1 MPNAEPPEH
10 PELADVGRLARRLL
24 DRAVRT
30 ARTEDQPLRR
40 LLLDHLG
47 PDAAALPTVSAAWP
61 SYEHVN
67 VQVGLEAWLAAGRG
81 RAHEVFGITGIG
93 MMRHMEIVGIGDFL
107 QPPNH
112 GPFGSASFGGVM
124 TVAVASGP
132 HGQTHPCVSHGI
144 YLVDDAGARLAI
156 VLQPVSRGP
165 NPEVVL
171 QITGAEQDRIQAI
184 LGEIQTLAS
193 ERSVFRGQ
201 VISVGPEVFGPG
213 PKEAFGGRPVPMSF
227 LERPS
232 VGRDQIVLPAEVLDT
247 IERQVLGV
255 GRHSGRLLASGQH
268 LKRGVL
274 LHGAP
279 GTGKTH
285 TVGYLLG
292 QLPTSTV
299 IILSG
304 RALSRIREACSVA
317 RSLQPAIIV
326 VEDVDLIA
334 EQREARPGEQ
344 PLLFQLLNEMDGL
357 NSGAD
362 VTFLLTTNRAD
373 LLEPALAARPGR
385 VDLAAELPLPDADAR
400 RQLIRLYQGHLVL
413 DLTRPEA
420 VIERTEGVTAAFLKE
435 LLRKAAL
442 LACEDDDSDSDGP
455 IRVTDAH
462 LDAALDQLLDSGN
475 QLTRVLLG
483 GEQPRAA
490 GHAASGRLWPV
501 AHGRALP
508 PLRTVASAKGQVPN
522 DPERYRTSQA
532 AGPDRAIRSQSP
544 AVLLLARP
552 GQAGVP
558 VLQSGFVT

>member
-1 MPNAEPPEH
+1 VLTSEPSDH

-24 DRAVRT
+24 DRAVQT

-40 LLLDHLG
+40 LILDHLG
-47 PDAAALPTVSAAWP
+47 PEAAILPTVSATWP

-67 VQVGLEAWLAAGRG
+67 AQVGLEAWLGASSDRT
-81 RAHEVFGITGIG
+81 HEVFGITGIG
-93 MMRHMEIVGIGDFL
+93 MMRHMEIVGIADFL

-124 TVAVASGP
+124 TVAVPSGP
-132 HGQTHPCVSHGI
+132 GGQTHPCVSHGI
-144 YLVDDAGARLAI
+144 YLVDDGGTRLAM

-184 LGEIQTLAS
+184 LGEIRTLAS
-193 ERSVFRGQ
+193 ERSIFRGQ
-201 VISVGPEVFGPG
+201 VISIGSDVFGLGPKEVFGPG
-213 PKEAFGGRPVPMSF
+213 RPVPLNF

-232 VGRDQIVLPAEVLDT
+232 IGRDQVVLPDDVLEA

-255 GRHSGRLLASGQH
+255 GRHSGRLLASGQQ

-285 TVGYLLG
+285 TVRYLLG
-292 QLPTSTV
+292 QRPEATV
-299 IILSG
+299 IIISG
-304 RALSRIREACSVA
+304 QALGRIREACSAA
-317 RSLQPAIIV
+317 RSLQPAIVV

-334 EQREARPGEQ
+334 EQREARPGEH

-357 NSGAD
+357 NSGSD

-385 VDLAAELPLPDADAR
+385 IDLAAELPLPDADAR

-413 DLTRPEA
+413 DLARPEI

-435 LLRKAAL
+435 LLRQAAL
-442 LACEDDDSDSDGP
+442 LSCEDDPAEGP
-455 IRVTDAH
+455 IRVTDAQ
-462 LDAALDQLLDSGN
+462 LSAALDQLLDTRN

-483 GEQPRAA
+483 GEQPR
-490 GHAASGRLWPV
+490 PK
-501 AHGRALP
+501 P
-508 PLRTVASAKGQVPN
+508 PRPDHLRPKP
-522 DPERYRTSQA
+522 PK
-532 AGPDRAIRSQSP
+532 SP
-544 AVLLLARP
+544 KP
-552 GQAGVP
+552 P
-558 VLQSGFVT
+558 KP

>member
-1 MPNAEPPEH
+1 VPTSEPPDH
-10 PELADVGRLARRLL
+10 PELADVGRLARRLV

-47 PDAAALPTVSAAWP
+47 PDAATLPTASATWP

-67 VQVGLEAWLAAGRG
+67 VQVGLEAWLEAGNERT
-81 RAHEVFGITGIG
+81 HQVFGITGIG

-107 QPPNH
+107 QSNNN
-112 GPFGSASFGGVM
+112 GPFGSASYGGVM
-124 TVAVASGP
+124 TVAVPSGP
-132 HGQTHPCVSHGI
+132 DGQTHPCVSHGI
-144 YLVDDAGARLAI
+144 YLVVDGGARLAM
-156 VLQPVSRGP
+156 VVQPVSRGP

-171 QITGAEQDRIQAI
+171 QITGADQDRVQAT
-184 LGEIQTLAS
+184 LGEVQTLAS

-201 VISVGPEVFGPG
+201 VISFGPEVFGV
-213 PKEAFGGRPVPMSF
+213 GRQVPMNF

-232 VGRDQIVLPAEVLDT
+232 VGRGQIVLPDDVLDN

-255 GRHSGRLLASGQH
+255 GRHGGRLLASGQH

-292 QLPTSTV
+292 QLPEATV
-299 IILSG
+299 IVISG
-304 RALSRIREACSVA
+304 RALGRIREACSVA
-317 RSLQPAIIV
+317 RTLQPAVIV

-334 EQREARPGEQ
+334 EQREARPGEH

-400 RQLIRLYQGHLVL
+400 RQLIRLYQGNLVL
-413 DLTRPEA
+413 DLTHPDA

-442 LACEDDDSDSDGP
+442 LACEDDEAEGP
-455 IRVTDAH
+455 IRVADAH
-462 LDAALDQLLDSGN
+462 LDAALDQLLDTRN

-483 GEQPRAA
+483 GEQPRPKPHVRAA
-490 GHAASGRLWPV
+490 R
-501 AHGRALP
+501 
-508 PLRTVASAKGQVPN
+508 
-522 DPERYRTSQA
+522 
-532 AGPDRAIRSQSP
+532 
-544 AVLLLARP
+544 
-552 GQAGVP
+552 
-558 VLQSGFVT
+558 

>member
-1 MPNAEPPEH
+1 
-10 PELADVGRLARRLL
+10 
-24 DRAVRT
+24 
-30 ARTEDQPLRR
+30 
-40 LLLDHLG
+40 
-47 PDAAALPTVSAAWP
+47 
-61 SYEHVN
+61 
-67 VQVGLEAWLAAGRG
+67 
-81 RAHEVFGITGIG
+81 
-93 MMRHMEIVGIGDFL
+93 
-107 QPPNH
+107 
-112 GPFGSASFGGVM
+112 
-124 TVAVASGP
+124 
-132 HGQTHPCVSHGI
+132 
-144 YLVDDAGARLAI
+144 
-156 VLQPVSRGP
+156 
-165 NPEVVL
+165 
-171 QITGAEQDRIQAI
+171 
-184 LGEIQTLAS
+184 
-193 ERSVFRGQ
+193 
-201 VISVGPEVFGPG
+201 
-213 PKEAFGGRPVPMSF
+213 MSF

-232 VGRDQIVLPAEVLDT
+232 VGRDQIVLPDEVLDN

-268 LKRGVL
+268 LKRGIL
-274 LHGAP
+274 LHRAP

-292 QLPTSTV
+292 QLPQATV

-442 LACEDDDSDSDGP
+442 LACEAETEAEAEAEADADGDGDSDGP

-462 LDAALDQLLDSGN
+462 LDAALDQLLDSRN

-483 GEQPRAA
+483 GEQPRP
-490 GHAASGRLWPV
+490 R
-501 AHGRALP
+501 
-508 PLRTVASAKGQVPN
+508 K
-522 DPERYRTSQA
+522 
-532 AGPDRAIRSQSP
+532 P
-544 AVLLLARP
+544 AP
-552 GQAGVP
+552 
-558 VLQSGFVT
+558 